1 MRERPVSRLKIGRG
15 TRSRD
20 QRVASTTTTG
30 PADMRREFFKNSYPT
45 STGVLV
51 LGFLR
56 KETLIEISAVAVLR
70 GNTK

>member
-1 MRERPVSRLKIGRG
+1 M
-15 TRSRD
+15 
-20 QRVASTTTTG
+20 ASATTTG
-30 PADMRREFFKNSYPT
+30 DYKTADMRREFFKNSYPT

-70 GNTK
+70 GNAK